1 MSRKIILIKQELL
14 LLVYEL
20 NRSDCWRKMRKFD
33 LSLRSSRSSYFAT
46 FRHQL
51 TILSKTDALDEEKW
65 LNMLGTFVK
74 DWFRYESHFVH
85 GRDSLVDILKERGRS
100 EERFSRNAET
110 DIVCRLLLEKKN
122 GFASHSDSRYLARM
136 DAPVSA
142 TDPPS
147 GKISQRSASRSVSGT
162 SILSHTVSFGNPA
175 ISVASAKGSLWY
187 TTPPPKRFNA
197 ARCEVSELS
206 SSSDSAVPG

>member
-1 MSRKIILIKQELL
+1 
-14 LLVYEL
+14 
-20 NRSDCWRKMRKFD
+20 MRKFD

-85 GRDSLVDILKERGRS
+85 GRDSLVDILRS

-110 DIVCRLLLEKKN
+110 DLVCRLLLEKKN
-122 GFASHSDSRYLARM
+122 YNQLRL
-136 DAPVSA
+136 
-142 TDPPS
+142 
-147 GKISQRSASRSVSGT
+147 
-162 SILSHTVSFGNPA
+162 
-175 ISVASAKGSLWY
+175 
-187 TTPPPKRFNA
+187 A
-197 ARCEVSELS
+197 ARHYGI
-206 SSSDSAVPG
+206 A

>member
-1 MSRKIILIKQELL
+1 
-14 LLVYEL
+14 
-20 NRSDCWRKMRKFD
+20 MRKFD

-100 EERFSRNAET
+100 EERRVGKECSARAWWCQWREKGEW
-110 DIVCRLLLEKKN
+110 RL
-122 GFASHSDSRYLARM
+122 GYGA
-136 DAPVSA
+136 
-142 TDPPS
+142 DP
-147 GKISQRSASRSVSGT
+147 
-162 SILSHTVSFGNPA
+162 
-175 ISVASAKGSLWY
+175 
-187 TTPPPKRFNA
+187 
-197 ARCEVSELS
+197 
-206 SSSDSAVPG
+206 